1 MNADVTALSAR
12 LANLQSCTVGD
23 VLDEMGLQNQVLA
36 ASIRAIS
43 PGMKVAGPAFC
54 ISGGEISV
62 SRPSSGSRAGKPGYE
77 MFRHMY
83 PGCVAMME
91 TGGYSVGGPWGENT
105 ALSAKVKGCV
115 GAVIDGGTRDSVE
128 LAAMGFP
135 VFARFVTPTRV
146 EGRWVHTA
154 FEVPVKLPGQ
164 GGDNVVVEPGDLVIA
179 DADGVVIVPRGIA
192 ARAIADSEEVML
204 IEGRMRE
211 ELLAGTDR
219 EEVYRRH
226 DRFAHIDADEPPAH

>member
-1 MNADVTALSAR
+1 
-12 LANLQSCTVGD
+12 
-23 VLDEMGLQNQVLA
+23 
-36 ASIRAIS
+36 
-43 PGMKVAGPAFC
+43 
-54 ISGGEISV
+54 
-62 SRPSSGSRAGKPGYE
+62 
-77 MFRHMY
+77 MY
-83 PGCVAMME
+83 PGCVAMIE

-105 ALSAKVKGCV
+105 ALSAKVRGCV

-146 EGRWVHTA
+146 EGRWSHTA
-154 FEVPVKLPGQ
+154 FEVPVRLPGQ
-164 GGDNVVVEPGDLVIA
+164 GGRDVVVEPGDLVIA
-179 DADGVVIVPRGIA
+179 DPDGVVIVPRGIA

-211 ELLAGTDR
+211 ELLAGIDR

-226 DRFAHIDADEPPAH
+226 DRFAHIAADDPPAH